1 MKHLDA
7 LTAFIERHPLLVA
20 AAGWGLALYLL
31 GLVVG
36 LMIGGHNA

>member
-7 LTAFIERHPLLVA
+7 LTAFVERRPLLVA
-20 AAGWGLALYLL
+20 ALGWALALYLL